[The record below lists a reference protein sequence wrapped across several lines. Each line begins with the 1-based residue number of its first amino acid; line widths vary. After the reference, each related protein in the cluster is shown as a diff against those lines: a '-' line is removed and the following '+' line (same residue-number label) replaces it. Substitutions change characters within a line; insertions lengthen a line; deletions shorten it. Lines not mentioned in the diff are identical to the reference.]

1 MERTGRTVVEEY
13 WRKLGAGDVGGAMAL
28 MAPDVIYEM
37 TGKTPVSGRF
47 HGLAEVNEKLM
58 RPVFSRIRDL
68 RLVPDEFIGEG
79 ARVAVLAHGRA
90 ELVSG
95 GAYENRYVFVYGVRD
110 GKIAEVAE
118 YLDTVEVETKMFGR
132 QLVG

>member
-1 MERTGRTVVEEY
+1 MEKSGRAVIEDY

-28 MAPDVIYEM
+28 MSPDVVYTM
-37 TGKTPVSGRF
+37 TGRTAISGTF

-58 RPVFSRIRDL
+58 KPVFSRIRNL
-68 RLVPDEFIGEG
+68 KLVPDEFIGEG
-79 ARVAVLAHGRA
+79 DRVAVLAHGHA

-95 GAYENRYVFVYGVRD
+95 GAYENRYVFVYGVLEGR
-110 GKIAEVAE
+110 ICEVAE

-132 QLVG
+132 GLVG